1 MMQCKEE
8 KDQKKTMFRAAEAPQ
23 HMPTWAKHPI
33 AKQAS
38 HPKMFLLLVIA

>member
-1 MMQCKEE
+1 
-8 KDQKKTMFRAAEAPQ
+8 MFLAAEVPRHVHISTKQ
-23 HMPTWAKHPI
+23 PI